1 VENPQKHS
9 DLKGQSEFTTTGVL
23 VMRNNMLHLCDTP
36 TTKTKLLS
44 GKDTK
49 SQSTSSSTK
58 RYREQREIDE
68 YGSSIPTKPHEYM
81 SDEDTSSNSGNGFE
95 NLAWD

>member
-1 VENPQKHS
+1 MRHAYNENEAAVGEGYQVSGDSFDP
-9 DLKGQSEFTTTGVL
+9 SE
-23 VMRNNMLHLCDTP
+23 
-36 TTKTKLLS
+36 
-44 GKDTK
+44 
-49 SQSTSSSTK
+49 STSSSTK